1 VLSDRNINKIIDSY
15 AKELSEAQIR
25 NFDKWIILGKC
36 VWPNPKPYPETYE
49 EEIKRLKHW
58 LNYRC
63 KWIDENIDLLLK

>member
-1 VLSDRNINKIIDSY
+1 MLSDRNINKIIDSY

-49 EEIKRLKHW
+49 EEIKRLKH
-58 LNYRC
+58 
-63 KWIDENIDLLLK
+63 